1 MSPDTRNT
9 AVFPRQQIT
18 AVILAGG
25 LARRMGECDKGLMML
40 AGQPMIEFIIAA
52 LQPQVGAVL
61 ISANRNLE
69 AYRAYGFPVV
79 EDRPGGY
86 SGPLAGMAS
95 GMRAATTPYLLTV
108 PCDCPMLPETLTES
122 LFLALREDRAE
133 ISTAHDGIR
142 MQPVFA
148 LMRRDL
154 LPSLLNYLGK
164 GGRRVDAWYA
174 RHRLALADFSDRP
187 AAFLNVNTPAERMA
201 LERRLR
207 LRTGRPA
214 S

>member
-1 MSPDTRNT
+1 MSPDSCQT

-25 LARRMGECDKGLMML
+25 LARRMGQCDKGLMML

-61 ISANRNLE
+61 INANRNLE

-79 EDRPGGY
+79 EDRPGGF
-86 SGPLAGMAS
+86 SGPLAGIAS
-95 GMRAATTPYLLTV
+95 GMRTATTPYLLTV
-108 PCDCPMLPETLTES
+108 PCDCPLLPEVLAES
-122 LFLALREDRAE
+122 LFLALLENRAE

-142 MQPVFA
+142 MQPVFS
-148 LMRRDL
+148 LMRREL
-154 LPSLLNYLGK
+154 LPGLLDYLGK

-187 AAFLNVNTPAERMA
+187 TAFLNVNTPAEKMA
-201 LERRLR
+201 LEQRLR
-207 LRTGRPA
+207 LHTDRPA